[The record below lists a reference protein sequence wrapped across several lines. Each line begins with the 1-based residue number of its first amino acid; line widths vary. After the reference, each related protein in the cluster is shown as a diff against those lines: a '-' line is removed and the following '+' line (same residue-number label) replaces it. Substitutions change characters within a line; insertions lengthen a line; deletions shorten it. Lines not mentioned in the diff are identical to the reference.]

1 MVSMSHLYNRLKK
14 ICNSGS
20 SISISAQSWKELE
33 KLWTLLDNLVKK
45 IQALIFNYV
54 KYRNIYHKY
63 LFLQMKNWQWQLDI
77 YLPEPFKVIGEWITK
92 AEQLINDNNIP
103 SIMNEETAVII
114 SRKLEDHKVQIYL
127 YFKDILI

>member
-1 MVSMSHLYNRLKK
+1 MSHLYNRLKK

-20 SISISAQSWKELE
+20 SISISIQSWKELE
-33 KLWTLLDNLVKK
+33 KLWTLLENLVKE
-45 IQALIFNYV
+45 IQSIYYDVYNHT
-54 KYRNIYHKY
+54 NI
-63 LFLQMKNWQWQLDI
+63 FLQMKHWQWQLDL

-114 SRKLEDHKVQIYL
+114 SRKLEDHKVQMYL
-127 YFKDILI
+127 YFQDILI